1 MEELKLEI
9 MRDGKSAQGKR
20 ELLKHLDGKKLTLRQ
35 AVAAQCY
42 SCTGYYAD
50 GKEDCGLLSCPL
62 HGFMPYRKSER
73 RK

>member
-1 MEELKLEI
+1 MEELKNEI
-9 MRDGKSAQGKR
+9 TRNGKSAQGKR

-35 AVAAQCY
+35 AVAAKCY
-42 SCTGYYAD
+42 DCCGYYQD
-50 GKEDCGLLSCPL
+50 GKIDCDLISCPL

>member
-1 MEELKLEI
+1 VEELKNEI
-9 MRDGKSAQGKR
+9 TRNGKSAQGKR

-35 AVAAQCY
+35 AVAAKCY
-42 SCTGYYAD
+42 DCCGYYQD
-50 GKEDCGLLSCPL
+50 GKIDCDLISCPL

>member
-1 MEELKLEI
+1 MDTLKNEI
-9 MRDGKSAQGKR
+9 TRNGKSAQGKK

-50 GKEDCGLLSCPL
+50 GKVDCGMLSCPL
-62 HGFMPYRKSER
+62 HPFMPYKNTER
-73 RK
+73 GK

>member
-62 HGFMPYRKSER
+62 YPFMPYRKTER
-73 RK
+73 KK